1 MAYIENDGS
10 EMAADLKRDFLAGGG
25 KLPSFLCPVWKK
37 NPEVMLKHN
46 IL

>member
-1 MAYIENDGS
+1 MACIENDRS
-10 EMAADLKRDFLAGGG
+10 EMAADLKRDFLAGEVIAIFFM
-25 KLPSFLCPVWKK
+25 SVWKK